1 MRKADRGLTPQDPN
15 IAIYE
20 WEYCKF
26 TKENN
31 YECRIFTL
39 RNLQHLPKARA
50 WICFSHINKPLM
62 FKGGHSTLWASL
74 LAQMVKNLPAMGE
87 AWVPSLGWEDPLEE
101 GMATHSSI
109 LAGEFPWT
117 EKPGRLLS
125 MGSQRA

>member
-1 MRKADRGLTPQDPN
+1 MRRADRGLTQLDSN

-39 RNLQHLPKARA
+39 LNLQHLPKARA

-62 FKGGHSTLWASL
+62 FKGGDIA
-74 LAQMVKNLPAMGE
+74 LAGSEGE
-87 AWVPSLGWEDPLEE
+87 ESACNEGGLGSIPGLGRSLGEGHGNPLQYSCWRIPMDRE
-101 GMATHSSI
+101 T
-109 LAGEFPWT
+109 W
-117 EKPGRLLS
+117 
-125 MGSQRA
+125 